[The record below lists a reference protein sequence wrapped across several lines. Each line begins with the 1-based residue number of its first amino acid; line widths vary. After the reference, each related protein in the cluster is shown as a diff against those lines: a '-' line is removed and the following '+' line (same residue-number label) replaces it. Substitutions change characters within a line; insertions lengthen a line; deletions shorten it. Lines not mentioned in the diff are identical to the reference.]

1 LELLF
6 SGEQVAVL
14 SHHLSF
20 ESMRK
25 KKKKKKKNEGE
36 KFMRKEIVDDH
47 KTIMVTEKRNNVIN
61 MCYPFLINTI
71 LPFRSCSFL

>member
-1 LELLF
+1 
-6 SGEQVAVL
+6 
-14 SHHLSF
+14 
-20 ESMRK
+20 
-25 KKKKKKKNEGE
+25 
-36 KFMRKEIVDDH
+36 MRKEIVDDH